1 MTTTLP
7 NFLTSGAFWAA
18 LGGAAAVVCGALGYA
33 HEGTAVN
40 AAIVA
45 IGGVF
50 ISVSGA
56 QVVGTQQAVIRAT
69 KLAELKAQ
77 GKV

>member
-1 MTTTLP
+1 MVKLP
-7 NFLTSGAFWAA
+7 SFVTSAAFWAA

-33 HEGTAVN
+33 HEGEAVN

-50 ISVSGA
+50 IAAAGN
-56 QVVGTQQAVIRAT
+56 QVISTQQFAARLR
-69 KLAELKAQ
+69 KQAEFDALPK
-77 GKV
+77 GK

>member
-1 MTTTLP
+1 MIKLP
-7 NFLTSGAFWAA
+7 AFLTSAAFWAA

-50 ISVSGA
+50 ISVAGA

-69 KLAELKAQ
+69 KLAELKAA
-77 GKV
+77 GKA